1 MYALGLPLGPSPHQV
16 SAPLV
21 RHEHTGTYGR
31 SYRPGLPTGL
41 RFILG
46 GQVPPCGRSPS
57 LKTTDNL
64 QSPQYR
70 GLFIITYPILG
81 IPYYDCGSNGP
92 QNSILNI
99 KAPLVG
105 PRGSFSESGSR
116 GSTSDDRCLIK
127 LGTPPKP

>member
-21 RHEHTGTYGR
+21 RH
-31 SYRPGLPTGL
+31 
-41 RFILG
+41 
-46 GQVPPCGRSPS
+46 
-57 LKTTDNL
+57 D
-64 QSPQYR
+64 R